1 MAVPIVRRD
10 GTRTNV
16 ARRNALYARR
26 ESTAT
31 SGSTT
36 ARYALADTTT
46 ATRHPA
52 NYFTPTL
59 KVAKNARVATIR
71 MRIEQ
76 GATLV
81 VRVSIFPAAL
91 PARIVREGTIRLC
104 LLQAAAFLAVQGSIR
119 ACLSKRVSAMP
130 APLATFHGRSR

>member
-31 SGSTT
+31 SGST
-36 ARYALADTTT
+36 
-46 ATRHPA
+46 
-52 NYFTPTL
+52 
-59 KVAKNARVATIR
+59 TIR